1 MNKETF
7 DKIQTTLEDRIAACQ
22 SYLNNIETTDDLK
35 KLTIE
40 DAQKLQRF
48 CRQEEAYMTKLV
60 QCDLYHIIGMG
71 ELTPPQMMKFIYH
84 IKGYLHY
91 RGTIKTLAMNLD
103 KISVLPGLPTSAVYK
118 THSFDELVLY
128 SGPDYIEGVIDLPY
142 DLNGNIL
149 IVKADKLSKF
159 VSFWSKMSKSNYS
172 FNNLQEKAKAG
183 AEYGGIQWSVLPYG
197 DYEGVCTSCPCFAG
211 FVSHYRSAQKNN

>member
-7 DKIQTTLEDRIAACQ
+7 DKIQATLKEHIDTCQ
-22 SYLNNIETTDDLK
+22 FYLNNIETTDDLK

-84 IKGYLHY
+84 IKDYLHY

-103 KISVLPGLPTSAVYK
+103 KISVLPGLPTSAAYK

-172 FNNLQEKAKAG
+172 LNNLQEKAKTG

-211 FVSHYRSAQKNN
+211 FVSHYRSAQKNS